1 MTTVSDSDE
10 NQIRPLVEQL
20 YESEGLTDALTDE
33 AATLLLSWG
42 EQQLK
47 NLAHLKLSQ
56 SDIETAAQA
65 LQKAIRAVNRL
76 IEQRVDLSDTEMVE
90 HLLQLVDQVITITL
104 IAQQP
109 TNQGGSDDQEIE
121 AEFY

>member
-1 MTTVSDSDE
+1 MATVSDSDE

-33 AATLLLSWG
+33 AATLLLTWG
-42 EQQLK
+42 EQQLN
-47 NLAHLKLSQ
+47 NLAHLHLSQ
-56 SDIETAAQA
+56 TDIEAAAHA

-76 IEQRVDLSDTEMVE
+76 IEQRADLSDTEMVE
-90 HLLQLVDQVITITL
+90 HLLELVNQVITITV

-109 TNQGGSDDQEIE
+109 TNQGGKDDQEIE
-121 AEFY
+121 T